1 MNARE
6 AYILSSPRG
15 QYYESI
21 RLAASEGK
29 RQHTFNL
36 LTEEYLKL
44 SDRDKLTCEL
54 NMWLGLIEDF
64 KSSGYKVT
72 FVKEESLITQII
84 VDWSEP
90 FAGDKGL
97 DEGLWN
103 TIKRELFEINRVNN
117 PILGSAVE
125 QTVRSILEN
134 QIKERGSAGING
146 MLKDCLASLPMIRL
160 MAPNL
165 LGGFFQTMDPVKKS
179 SPENEIKVVFRN
191 IE

>member
-21 RLAASEGK
+21 RLAASERK
-29 RQHTFNL
+29 RQLTFNL

-44 SDRDKLTCEL
+44 SDRDKLACEL
-54 NMWLGLIEDF
+54 NMWPGLIEDF
-64 KSSGYKVT
+64 RSSGYKVT
-72 FVKEESLITQII
+72 FVKEESLIVI
-84 VDWSEP
+84 DWSEP
-90 FAGDKGL
+90 FADDKGL

-103 TIKRELFEINRVNN
+103 AIKRELFEFNRVNN

-125 QTVRSILEN
+125 RTVRSILEN
-134 QIKERGSAGING
+134 QIKERGSAVING

-165 LGGFFQTMDPVKKS
+165 LGGFFQTIEPVKKS
-179 SPENEIKVVFRN
+179 SPENEIKVVLRDTK
-191 IE
+191 

>member
-15 QYYESI
+15 QYFESI
-21 RLAASEGK
+21 RLAAFEGK
-29 RQHTFNL
+29 RQLTFNL

-44 SDRDKLTCEL
+44 SDQDKLACEL
-54 NMWLGLIEDF
+54 NMWPGLIEDF

-72 FVKEESLITQII
+72 FVKEEMLII

-90 FAGDKGL
+90 FADDKGL

-103 TIKRELFEINRVNN
+103 TLRHELFEFNRVNN

-125 QTVRSILEN
+125 QTIRSILEN
-134 QIKERGSAGING
+134 QIKERGSAVINE
-146 MLKDCLASLPMIRL
+146 MLKDCLSALPMIRL

-165 LGGFFQTMDPVKKS
+165 LGGFFQPIEPVKKS
-179 SPENEIKVVFRN
+179 SPENEIKVVLRDMK
-191 IE
+191 